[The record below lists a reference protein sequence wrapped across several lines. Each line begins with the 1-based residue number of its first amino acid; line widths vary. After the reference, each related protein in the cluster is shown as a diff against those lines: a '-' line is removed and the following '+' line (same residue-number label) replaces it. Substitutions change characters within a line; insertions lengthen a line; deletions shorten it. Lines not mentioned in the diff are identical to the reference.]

1 MRDFKIEVRFV
12 ITSMISDQN
21 CTTRGSITTLLHPF
35 WNRLNTGLS
44 LNILLMQYW
53 AGLRFE
59 IIFIHFGWGGGG
71 GKKSVVLRRTDVGSG
86 DWRFDN
92 LSGSHLQSQVNSC
105 CQSNVLSPV
114 CINWLVSFAVMLLA
128 VRFKWRRSVVFGWSR
143 SVSEVRSFCSVRL

>member
-35 WNRLNTGLS
+35 WNRLNTRLS

-71 GKKSVVLRRTDVGSG
+71 NKSVVLRRTDVGSG

-92 LSGSHLQSQVNSC
+92 LSGSHDQSQVNSF

-114 CINWLVSFAVMLLA
+114 CISWLVSFAVMLLA
-128 VRFKWRRSVVFGWSR
+128 VRLKWRRSVVFGRSR